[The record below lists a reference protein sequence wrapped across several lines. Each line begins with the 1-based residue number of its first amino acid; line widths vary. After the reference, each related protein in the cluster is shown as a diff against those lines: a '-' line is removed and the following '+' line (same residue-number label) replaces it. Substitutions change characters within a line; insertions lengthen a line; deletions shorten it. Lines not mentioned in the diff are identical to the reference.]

1 MQVRIGK
8 NNGGCIYIYIYQQ
21 LRKITALT
29 FTRVDHPEQDMG
41 INADFTMA

>member
-8 NNGGCIYIYIYQQ
+8 NRGCIYIYQ

-29 FTRVDHPEQDMG
+29 LTRVDHPGQDMG
-41 INADFTMA
+41 INGDFTMA

>member
-8 NNGGCIYIYIYQQ
+8 NKGGCIYIYIYQ

-29 FTRVDHPEQDMG
+29 FPRVDHPEQDMG
-41 INADFTMA
+41 INGDFTMA